1 MPEQLSEQNEEITV
15 AIVEDHKEI
24 SKSLSL
30 LIDNA
35 KGFKSVGA
43 FANYKTAMSRLESVS
58 PRVVITD
65 INLPDGSGIDIV
77 RNLKPKMKSAD
88 FVMLTMYDDNE
99 LVFEALK
106 VGATGYLLKRTPPQ
120 KILEAILEVVNGG
133 SPMSMEI
140 ARKVVNHFKVEKK
153 SKSLQQQLTER
164 EWEILG
170 YLSKGL
176 RYKEIADSLFI
187 SVETVRSHLR
197 KVYEKLQ
204 VRNATEAVLKYLNE

>member
-1 MPEQLSEQNEEITV
+1 MSEQIITV
-15 AIVEDHKEI
+15 AIIEDHKEI
-24 SKSLSL
+24 SESLSL
-30 LIDNA
+30 LINNA
-35 KGFKSVGA
+35 EGFKFVGA
-43 FANYKTAMSRLESVS
+43 FANYKTSMSKLETLSL
-58 PRVVITD
+58 RVVITD

-77 RNLKPKMKSAD
+77 RCLKPKMKNVD
-88 FVMLTMYDDNE
+88 FIMLTMYDDNE
-99 LVFEALK
+99 MVFEALK
-106 VGATGYLLKRTPPQ
+106 AGATGYLLKRTPPQ
-120 KILEAILEVVNGG
+120 KILDAITEVVNGG

-153 SKSLQQQLTER
+153 ASSVQEQLTER

-176 RYKEIADSLFI
+176 RYKEIADALFI

-204 VRNATEAVLKYLNE
+204 VRSATEAVLKYLNK